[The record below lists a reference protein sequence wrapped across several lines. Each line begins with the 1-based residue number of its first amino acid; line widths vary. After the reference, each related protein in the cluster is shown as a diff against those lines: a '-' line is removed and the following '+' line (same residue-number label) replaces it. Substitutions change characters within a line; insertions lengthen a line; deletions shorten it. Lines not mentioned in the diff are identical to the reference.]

1 MKNSSITEFSDY
13 LVFNTRFRELIPS
26 LTTLTTQILGLHAK
40 QFYYNYPDYADIHDC
55 MKNSFITDFDDFR
68 DYIKIVL
75 PLTTLTSL
83 ILETT
88 FNGYM
93 KIIISPVTT
102 LATLNF
108 ETK

>member
-1 MKNSSITEFSDY
+1 
-13 LVFNTRFRELIPS
+13 
-26 LTTLTTQILGLHAK
+26 
-40 QFYYNYPDYADIHDC
+40 

-88 FNGYM
+88 FKGYM